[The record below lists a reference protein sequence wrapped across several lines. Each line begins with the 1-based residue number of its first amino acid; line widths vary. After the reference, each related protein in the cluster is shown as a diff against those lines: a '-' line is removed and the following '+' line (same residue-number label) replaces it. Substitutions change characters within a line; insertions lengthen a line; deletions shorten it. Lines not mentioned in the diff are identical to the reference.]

1 MSARPG
7 GVRNCP
13 QMAEA
18 GQRRPGTWESL
29 RAALGSRRIGAVTLQ
44 SFSSGLPLGLVWIA
58 LPAYLTYRGVDI
70 RTVGLFSLAQAPW
83 TFKFL
88 WAPLLDRYEPGFLGR
103 KRSWIVIWQGALLVG
118 IGLLAAAGA
127 SPSVG
132 TVAGLAILVAFAS
145 ASQDVVIDGYAV
157 DVLEKSEQGLAV
169 GARVALYRAA
179 MLLSG
184 AVAITLGKRFGWP
197 PVFAGL
203 ALLFV
208 PLAGAVVWSPPP
220 PADVARA
227 PRTLREAVLEPLV
240 DIFRRSRALQI
251 IAFLLLYKFG
261 ENLATALT
269 RPFLIQKC
277 FVPGDVGLATATIGL
292 VAAIVGTF
300 AGGWS
305 TQKIGLTRSL
315 WLFGAIQAVGFL
327 GYVAVDRMTPGTPCG
342 GGVTAALVQP
352 LGSRL
357 VMYAAVAVENA
368 AQGMASGA
376 FGVLLLRLT
385 QKQFS
390 STQYALFS
398 SIFAI
403 GRVLA
408 GPPAGFLVDAVG
420 WTPFFLLSVLASV
433 PGLVLLHKFA
443 PLSAPEPELDADARV
458 AAAPVTR
465 GRLAAAGLAWAA
477 GGFLASAATSALL
490 AALKAARTAGAAFD
504 YNAALGRLFSPET
517 LDDWIRMASLAV
529 VGLLTGAAAAAFLAA
544 RHGVRSKANSRS
556 GL

>member
-1 MSARPG
+1 MPD
-7 GVRNCP
+7 P
-13 QMAEA
+13 
-18 GQRRPGTWESL
+18 RPGTLQSL
-29 RAALGSRRIGAVTLQ
+29 KAALGSRRIGAVTLQ

-70 RTVGLFSLAQAPW
+70 RTVGLFNLAQAPW

-103 KRSWIVIWQGALLVG
+103 KRSWIVIWQGALLAS

-127 SPSVG
+127 APSVG
-132 TVAGLAILVAFAS
+132 VVVGLAILVAFAS

-184 AVAITLGKRFGWP
+184 AVAITLGARYGWP
-197 PVFAGL
+197 AVFAGL
-203 ALLFV
+203 ALLYV

-220 PADVARA
+220 PPEAARP
-227 PRTLREAVLEPLV
+227 PRTLSEAVVEPLV

-277 FVPGDVGLATATIGL
+277 FVPEDVGLATATIGL
-292 VAAIVGTF
+292 AAVIAGTF
-300 AGGWS
+300 VGGAS
-305 TQKIGLTRSL
+305 TGKLGLTRAL
-315 WLFGAIQAVGFL
+315 WLFGAIQAIGFL
-327 GYVAVDRMTPGTPCG
+327 GYVAVDGMTPGSPCAG
-342 GGVTAALVQP
+342 GLTGVVVQP
-352 LGSRL
+352 LPSRI
-357 VMYAAVAVENA
+357 VMYGAVAVENA
-368 AQGMASGA
+368 AQGMATGA

-398 SIFAI
+398 SVFAI
-403 GRVLA
+403 GRTLA
-408 GPPAGFLVDAVG
+408 GPPAGFLADAVG
-420 WTPFFLLSVLASV
+420 WTPFFLVSVAASV
-433 PGLVLLHKFA
+433 PGLLLLHRFA
-443 PLSAPEPELDADARV
+443 PLSQPEPELEADARITSV
-458 AAAPVTR
+458 PVSR
-465 GRLAAAGLAWAA
+465 FRLAALGISWTVVGFGAA
-477 GGFLASAATSALL
+477 AATSALL
-490 AALKAARTAGAAFD
+490 AALKAARAGGAGFHLGAA
-504 YNAALGRLFSPET
+504 LEKLFSPAAPS
-517 LDDWIRMASLAV
+517 DWIRLSSLAA
-529 VGLLTGAAAAAFLAA
+529 VGLVAGAAAAAFMAA
-544 RHGVRSKANSRS
+544 RHGVKGRPA
-556 GL
+556 